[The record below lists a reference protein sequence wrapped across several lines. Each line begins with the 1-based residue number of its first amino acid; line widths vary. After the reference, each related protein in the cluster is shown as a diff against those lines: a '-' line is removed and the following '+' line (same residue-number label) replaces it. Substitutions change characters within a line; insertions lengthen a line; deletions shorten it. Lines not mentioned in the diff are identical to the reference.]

1 MNTTVKALLKLA
13 RPHLFTGT
21 LILYFTG
28 SFFAALEGYSFDVPR
43 FLLGLGIVAAALL
56 SMSSGNNYF
65 DAEVDKLST
74 PTSFSG
80 GGGTLLQD
88 KKLRSLVKRI
98 SIGSFL
104 LSLGLAVIFMV
115 LFSYPLEF
123 FLYVVTG
130 NVMAWFYTAPPLKF
144 SYRGLG
150 ELTTMV
156 TIGFMIPGL
165 GYYVLART
173 INLSLVLLTVP
184 LMLYMAVFIISAE
197 IPDRQGDTLGGKKTF
212 IVRTN
217 THAGHFANAMFA
229 LIAAVYF
236 FILAFTEVLSVPV
249 DFFILAVLSL
259 IPFVFG
265 MMSFFRY
272 SKTSQINLKIINA
285 NVSSI
290 VVFILLINVYFG
302 VLVFF

>member
-28 SFFAALEGYSFDVPR
+28 LFFAALVGYPFDVPR

-56 SMSSGNNYF
+56 SMSYGNNYF
-65 DAEVDKLST
+65 DTEVDKLST

-88 KKLRSLVKRI
+88 TKLRSLVKRI
-98 SIGSFL
+98 SIGSLL
-104 LSLGLAVIFMV
+104 LSLGLAVVFMV
-115 LFSYPLEF
+115 LFSFPLEF
-123 FLYVVTG
+123 FLYVVIG
-130 NVMAWFYTAPPLKF
+130 NGMAWFYTAPPLKF

-156 TIGFMIPGL
+156 VIGFMIPGL

-173 INLSLVLLTVP
+173 IDLSLVLLSVP

-197 IPDRQGDTLGGKKTF
+197 IPDRQGDLLGKKKTF
-212 IVRTN
+212 VVRTS
-217 THAGHFANAMFA
+217 TLVGHFANAIFA
-229 LIAAVYF
+229 LIAAIYF
-236 FILAFTEVLSVPV
+236 FILAFTKVLSVPV

-265 MMSFFRY
+265 MMSFLKH
-272 SKTSQINLKIINA
+272 SKTSRTHLKSINA
-285 NVSSI
+285 NIASI
-290 VVFILLINVYFG
+290 VIFILLINVYFG
-302 VLVFF
+302 VLIFF

>member
-21 LILYFTG
+21 LVLYFTG
-28 SFFAALEGYSFDVPR
+28 LFFAALVGYPFDVPR
-43 FLLGLGIVAAALL
+43 FLLGLGIVATALL
-56 SMSSGNNYF
+56 SMSYGNNYF
-65 DAEVDKLST
+65 DAEIDKLST
-74 PTSFSG
+74 PTHFSG

-88 KKLRSLVKRI
+88 KKLRSLVKYI
-98 SIGSFL
+98 SIGSFA
-104 LSLGLAVIFMV
+104 LSLGLGMIFII

-123 FLYVVTG
+123 FFYVVTG

-156 TIGFMIPGL
+156 VIGFMIPGL

-173 INLSLVLLTVP
+173 IDLSLVLLTVP

-197 IPDRQGDTLGGKKTF
+197 IPDKYGDTLGKKKTF
-212 IVRTN
+212 VVRTSA
-217 THAGHFANAMFA
+217 HAGHFANAMFV
-229 LIAAVYF
+229 LVAAVYF
-236 FILAFTEVLSVPV
+236 FILAFLKILSVPIN
-249 DFFILAVLSL
+249 FFILAVLSL

-265 MMSFFRY
+265 LMTLLKH

-290 VVFILLINVYFG
+290 VIFILIITVYFG

>member
-1 MNTTVKALLKLA
+1 M
-13 RPHLFTGT
+13 
-21 LILYFTG
+21 YFTG
-28 SFFAALEGYSFDVPR
+28 SFFAALVRYPFDVPR

-56 SMSSGNNYF
+56 SMSYGNNYF

-88 KKLRSLVKRI
+88 MKLRSLVKRI

-104 LSLGLAVIFMV
+104 LSLGLALIFMI
-115 LFSYPLEF
+115 LFSYPFEF

-156 TIGFMIPGL
+156 AIGLMIPGL

-173 INLSLVLLTVP
+173 IDLSLVLLTVP
-184 LMLYMAVFIISAE
+184 LMLYMAIFIISAE
-197 IPDRQGDTLGGKKTF
+197 IPDRKGDTLGKKKTF
-212 IVRTN
+212 VVRTS
-217 THAGHFANAMFA
+217 TFAGHFANAMFA

-249 DFFILAVLSL
+249 NFFILAVLSL

-265 MMSFFRY
+265 MISFLRY
-272 SKTSQINLKIINA
+272 SKTSQINLTIINA
-285 NVSSI
+285 HVSSI